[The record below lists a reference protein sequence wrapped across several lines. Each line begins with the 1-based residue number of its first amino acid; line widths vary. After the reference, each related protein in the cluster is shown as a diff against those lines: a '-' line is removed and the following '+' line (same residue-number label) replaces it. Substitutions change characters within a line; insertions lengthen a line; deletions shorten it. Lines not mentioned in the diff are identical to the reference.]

1 METTLVDDKK
11 VEALV
16 ERTVQKHFKLAFEN
30 VEEVRKSPAVTL
42 IRIEDRLD
50 ALEAR
55 IGRDMVTKA
64 ELTGTYAALKQDNA
78 SLRTELKQD
87 NASLRMELKDEIAK
101 IRAEVKDEI
110 WKVRFSIISLAIL
123 VILTNPKVIELVGKL
138 FSLFKP

>member
-11 VEALV
+11 VEELV

-64 ELTGTYAALKQDNA
+64 ELTSTYGA
-78 SLRTELKQD
+78 LKQD

-123 VILTNPKVIELVGKL
+123 IILTNPKVIELIGKL